1 MGMIKMIV
9 VVEVVNEEGL
19 EAEVVVEAATKFRH
33 KISLI
38 NLTQAEVGVDLEVEV
53 EGVNHMRKQ

>member
-1 MGMIKMIV
+1 MIV